1 MNDEPTSASNVTPAR
16 PLTLRAPIEHASDFD
31 RFVAALTEL
40 RLPARVTDEVN
51 GNGTG
56 FVHGTIL
63 VSEDDEPLQA
73 VADGVTLS
81 WRPVS
86 ATTVKIALATA
97 LSGTVSFDEVEYHL
111 GDDSDN
117 SDERTCPPATGVLE
131 NFAWW
136 TPEFGEI
143 GGILARRAGQPL
155 HLVRDGDTGLF
166 APTGSADDVF
176 ESGVW
181 AAAGSVAM
189 WHQGGSRVAAIGVK
203 RDVLVHTW
211 DQNWRRLDPVPH
223 LRDADGLTVSDY
235 VDRLDDTDLDAAD
248 WSDALRLDA
257 DRAQQLRILF
267 RRDESDERTFARLA
281 EILQAPATLAD
292 VADGRVTIDEL
303 PDATVAQPSSTWST
317 IRRAMSE
324 ELSGDRSSPAAP
336 QPPTGWVGHRQRRSG
351 AYLAVAALI
360 FVALSAVLVTKVAT
374 SSTDTAWIQ
383 GLLLVALIADVAWP
397 RRRDPGDKNAA

>member
-1 MNDEPTSASNVTPAR
+1 MTDQPTSHPNVTPSR
-16 PLTLRAPIEHASDFD
+16 PLTLRAPIERASDFD
-31 RFVAALTEL
+31 RFVEALTEL
-40 RLPARVTDEVN
+40 QLPARVTDEVN

-73 VADGVTLS
+73 VAAGVTLA

-97 LSGTVSFDEVEYHL
+97 LNGTVHFDEVEYHL
-111 GDDSDN
+111 GDDG
-117 SDERTCPPATGVLE
+117 DERTCPPAVGVLE
-131 NFAWW
+131 DFVWW
-136 TPEFGEI
+136 NPELGEI
-143 GGILARRAGQPL
+143 GGVLARRAGQPL
-155 HLVRDGDTGLF
+155 HLVRDGETGLF

-189 WHQGGSRVAAIGVK
+189 WRQGGSRVAAIGVK
-203 RDVLVHTW
+203 RDVLLHTW
-211 DQNWRRLDPVPH
+211 DQNWRRLDPAPH
-223 LRDADGLTVSDY
+223 LRDTDGLTVSDY
-235 VDRLDDTDLDAAD
+235 LDRLDDTDLDAAD
-248 WSDALRLDA
+248 WSEALRLDA

-267 RRDESDERTFARLA
+267 RRDDSDERTFARLA
-281 EILQAPATLAD
+281 EILSTPPTLAD
-292 VADGRVTIDEL
+292 VADGRIGIDQL
-303 PDATVAQPSSTWST
+303 PGSTVAQPSSTWST

-351 AYLAVAALI
+351 PYLAVAALI
-360 FVALSAVLVTKVAT
+360 FVALSAVLVTKVVT
-374 SSTDTAWIQ
+374 SSTDTVWVQ
-383 GLLLVALIADVAWP
+383 GLLLVALVADVAWP
-397 RRRDPGDKNAA
+397 RRRDRGDENAA

>member
-1 MNDEPTSASNVTPAR
+1 MTDQPTSYPNVTPSR
-16 PLTLRAPIEHASDFD
+16 PLTLRAPIEQASDFD
-31 RFVAALTEL
+31 RFVEALTEL
-40 RLPARVTDEVN
+40 QLPARVTDEVN

-73 VADGVTLS
+73 VGDGVTLS

-97 LSGTVSFDEVEYHL
+97 LNGTVHFDEVEYHL
-111 GDDSDN
+111 GDDDGD
-117 SDERTCPPATGVLE
+117 DERTCPPASGVLE
-131 NFAWW
+131 NFVWW

-143 GGILARRAGQPL
+143 GGVLARRAGQPL

-189 WHQGGSRVAAIGVK
+189 WRQGGSRVAAIGVK
-203 RDVLVHTW
+203 RDVLLHTW
-211 DQNWRRLDPVPH
+211 DQNWRRLDPTPH
-223 LRDADGLTVSDY
+223 LRDVDGLTVSDY
-235 VDRLDDTDLDAAD
+235 LDRLDDTDLDAAD
-248 WSDALRLDA
+248 WSEALRLDA

-267 RRDESDERTFARLA
+267 RRDDSDERTFARLA
-281 EILQAPATLAD
+281 EILSTPPALAD
-292 VADGRVTIDEL
+292 VADGRIGIDRL
-303 PDATVAQPSSTWST
+303 PGSTVAQPSSTWST

-324 ELSGDRSSPAAP
+324 ELSGDRSSSAAP
-336 QPPTGWVGHRQRRSG
+336 KPPTGWVGHRRRRSG

-360 FVALSAVLVTKVAT
+360 FVALSAVLVTKIVT
-374 SSTDTAWIQ
+374 SSTDTVWVQ
-383 GLLLVALIADVAWP
+383 GLLLVALVADVAWP
-397 RRRDPGDKNAA
+397 RGRDRGDENAG